1 MIAEL
6 KKIELRKKEREK
18 KTQDLQKLI
27 TAADSNIDSRKAE
40 KKKASKKIPHQH
52 KIKET
57 TGVSGNSLYFGTFDK
72 GKLFLNKHTILLLM
86 SQCMRFPTI
95 WYVQPAKPQI
105 SLPIHAV

>member
-1 MIAEL
+1 MEEEEHLIAEL

-57 TGVSGNSLYFGTFDK
+57 TGVSGNSLYFGTFDI
-72 GKLFLNKHTILLLM
+72 GNCFSTYYSSI
-86 SQCMRFPTI
+86 
-95 WYVQPAKPQI
+95 
-105 SLPIHAV
+105 